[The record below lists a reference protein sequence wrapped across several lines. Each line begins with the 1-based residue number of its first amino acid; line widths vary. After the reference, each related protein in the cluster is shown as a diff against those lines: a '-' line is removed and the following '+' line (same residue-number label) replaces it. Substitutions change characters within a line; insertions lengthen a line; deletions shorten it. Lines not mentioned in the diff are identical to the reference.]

1 MLSILRDRTRP
12 LNRRLKEILTLSMDA
27 QPLLDEDRGAE
38 LASVAQDWQMK
49 DVAVPT
55 GAGVFPAAL
64 RFLATL
70 EVLEPD
76 WPELL
81 RKSEHTP
88 AAEIPEEL
96 LERIAAY
103 FLFRYVLK
111 TVNDGDLVSWTQ
123 LCLLCVLAVRRTAA
137 VCGVEEALRR
147 VSAEIEHSAENLDA
161 LREAFDWIPELD
173 TAAFLRE
180 LGT

>member
-1 MLSILRDRTRP
+1 M
-12 LNRRLKEILTLSMDA
+12 
-27 QPLLDEDRGAE
+27 
-38 LASVAQDWQMK
+38 
-49 DVAVPT
+49 
-55 GAGVFPAAL
+55 
-64 RFLATL
+64 ATL